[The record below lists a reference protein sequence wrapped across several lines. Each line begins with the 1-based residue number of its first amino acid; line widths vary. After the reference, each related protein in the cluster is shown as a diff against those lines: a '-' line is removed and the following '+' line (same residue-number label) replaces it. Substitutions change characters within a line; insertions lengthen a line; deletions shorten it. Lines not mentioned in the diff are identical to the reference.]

1 MKKVILII
9 SVLFTFELA
18 IGQNNQE
25 VDSLIKKWVLN
36 YAVPDL
42 PALNALSMESS
53 SLLRPSTPR
62 DFAVATSQFFDGN
75 SIIIPKSIALEFA
88 PIVLFDYNKLTLQ
101 SYQKMP
107 ILYNSRISLATFRD
121 SINISKIA
129 IGYRTTLINKGDIK
143 SDKNIT
149 QVYRFLENINDE
161 RNNFINQQLDS
172 MKISLYQYANDPEL
186 QKKLMEKFDML
197 IKVKK
202 DSMYTAIKEYKEKV
216 LWNKEKL
223 DIAFSLVFSSFDTL
237 MKNIQYNSF
246 LFWASYGIPISN
258 NGQFVI
264 GIHTNLYNFEG
275 KNQIKLAIPA
285 RFYLGSNT
293 FKSYLEGEYQYLQQ
307 NKSNNLLMRLG
318 LEYNLYSGFWV
329 DFNAGFYQN
338 FTTNTNRL
346 ITSCKI
352 IYALPEK

>member
-1 MKKVILII
+1 MKKGILIFII
-9 SVLFTFELA
+9 SFTLSLTF
-18 IGQNNQE
+18 GQNSQE
-25 VDSLIKKWVLN
+25 IDSLIKKWVLN
-36 YAVPDL
+36 YAIPDL
-42 PALNALSMESS
+42 PALNALSVESS

-62 DFAVATSQFFDGN
+62 DFAVATSQFFNGN
-75 SIIIPKSIALEFA
+75 SIIIPKSFALEFA
-88 PIVLFDYNKLTLQ
+88 PIVLIDYNKLTIQ

-121 SINISKIA
+121 SLNLSKIA

-149 QVYRFLENINDE
+149 KVFEFLKNINDE
-161 RNNFINQQLDS
+161 RFNFINQQLDS
-172 MKISLYQYANDPEL
+172 MKISQYQYASDPIL
-186 QKKLMEKFDML
+186 QKNLMDKFDL
-197 IKVKK
+197 FIKEKK
-202 DSMYTAIKEYKEKV
+202 DSINTVLKDYKEKV

-223 DIAFSLVFSSFDTL
+223 DIAFSIVFSSFDTI

-293 FKSYLEGEYQYLQQ
+293 FKSYLEGEYQYLHQY
-307 NKSNNLLMRLG
+307 KSNNLLMRLG
-318 LEYNLYSGFWV
+318 LEYNIYSGFWV

-352 IYALPEK
+352 IYAIP

>member
-1 MKKVILII
+1 MKRVF
-9 SVLFTFELA
+9 LFIGIFITFSQLL
-18 IGQNNQE
+18 GQNVQE
-25 VDSLIKKWVLN
+25 TDSLIKKWVLN
-36 YAVPDL
+36 YAIPDL

-62 DFAVATSQFFDGN
+62 DFSIATSQFFNGN
-75 SIIIPKSIALEFA
+75 SIIIPKSFALEFA
-88 PIVLFDYNKLTLQ
+88 PIVLIKYNKLTLQ
-101 SYQKMP
+101 SFQKMP

-121 SINISKIA
+121 SLNVSKIA

-172 MKISLYQYANDPEL
+172 MKISQYQYANDTLL
-186 QKKLMEKFDML
+186 QKNLMDKFDL
-197 IKVKK
+197 SIKAKK
-202 DSMYTAIKEYKEKV
+202 DSMNSALKEYKEKV

-223 DIAFSLVFSSFDTL
+223 DIAFSFVFSSFDTM

-246 LFWASYGIPISN
+246 LFWASYGIPISD

-264 GIHTNLYNFEG
+264 GLHTNLYNYEG
-275 KNQIKLAIPA
+275 ENQIKVAIPA

-318 LEYNLYSGFWV
+318 FEYNLYSGFWV

-338 FTTNTNRL
+338 FSTNTNRL

-352 IYALPEK
+352 IYAIPEK